1 MKRERQVTPKSQQN
15 NKYPY
20 RSDSLR
26 TLYKNLERPEAL
38 NVKISDISDLKK
50 GQDKLMEGQE
60 EIIKGQEKI
69 VSELSKL
76 TTSVDNL
83 TKTIGA
89 LVEKYNGN
97 GNNSKKDSLNQGLTS
112 DYSKKSSGTAYYR
125 RRDLDKK
132 KLKKRKF

>member
-50 GQDKLMEGQE
+50 GQDKLMEGQDEIIKGQE

-76 TTSVDNL
+76 TTSIDNL

-89 LVEKYNGN
+89 LV
-97 GNNSKKDSLNQGLTS
+97 
-112 DYSKKSSGTAYYR
+112 
-125 RRDLDKK
+125 
-132 KLKKRKF
+132 

>member
-50 GQDKLMEGQE
+50 GQDKLMEGQDEIIKGQEEIIKGQE

-76 TTSVDNL
+76 TTSIDNL

-89 LVEKYNGN
+89 LV
-97 GNNSKKDSLNQGLTS
+97 
-112 DYSKKSSGTAYYR
+112 
-125 RRDLDKK
+125 
-132 KLKKRKF
+132 